1 MSIKPP
7 RPRGPH
13 LNAMRCFETAARLGG
28 FAAAAGELSVT
39 PGAVSQQVKALEDW
53 VGAPLFERRSQG
65 VVLTS
70 LGTSVS
76 TEFSTAFDA
85 LGGALQRLRAIA
97 PKTVINMAALP
108 SVAQLWLSPRLPAI
122 RDAFPAHTISITAL
136 ENPPNLMREMFD
148 MSIFIGPPGDAPN
161 QRIIAD
167 DILFPVCTPAI
178 AARLREPGDLTHET
192 LIHDAVW
199 QGDWRRW
206 LDHVGCP
213 TIVAKDGPVFSLYSI
228 ALDEAKNGA
237 GVLIGHKTLVERY
250 LRSGELVAPFADQ
263 TRSGKSLILETSG
276 SAGTS
281 ALVQRIADM
290 LMA

>member
-28 FAAAAGELSVT
+28 FAAAAEELSVT

-53 VGAPLFERRSQG
+53 VAAPLFERRSQG
-65 VVLTS
+65 VVLTP

-76 TEFSTAFDA
+76 SEFSTAFDA
-85 LGGALQRLRAIA
+85 LGGALQRLRAVA
-97 PKTVINMAALP
+97 PKAVINMAALP

-122 RDAFPAHTISITAL
+122 RNAFPDHTISITAL

-148 MSIFIGPPGDAPN
+148 MSIFIGPPTGGPN
-161 QRIIAD
+161 QRILED
-167 DILFPVCTPAI
+167 DILFPVCAPAI
-178 AARLREPGDLTHET
+178 AARLRVPGDLTQET

-199 QGDWRRW
+199 QDDWRRW
-206 LDHVGCP
+206 LDHAACP
-213 TIVAKDGPVFSLYSI
+213 MITAKDGPVFSLYSI

-237 GVLIGHKTLVERY
+237 GVLMGHKALVERY
-250 LRSGELVAPFADQ
+250 LRSGELVAPFVDQ
-263 TRSGKSLILETSG
+263 TSSGKSLILETAG

-281 ALVQRIADM
+281 AMARRIADM
-290 LMA
+290 LIA